1 MNLNVEECEIIL
13 YLIKGY
19 AENLM
24 CKNKEYADKS
34 FELVRKI
41 TKYVVETKYMNK
53 ENKIMPIAITK
64 DTCSGSPR
72 IDGRRITVYNI
83 LGCLTGELNMDEI
96 CEEFNLTKEQVLE
109 AIEWAKEYI
118 ENKFE
123 TTTVEYIKIVGDLL
137 TFYQCNK
144 CGNTEVSSSADYC
157 SGCGRKIVY
166 Y

>member
-1 MNLNVEECEIIL
+1 MSIV
-13 YLIKGY
+13 
-19 AENLM
+19 
-24 CKNKEYADKS
+24 
-34 FELVRKI
+34 
-41 TKYVVETKYMNK
+41 
-53 ENKIMPIAITK
+53 ITK

-83 LGCLTGELNMDEI
+83 LGYLVGEMTINDI
-96 CEEFNLTKEQVLE
+96 CEEFHLTKEQVIE

-123 TTTVEYIKIVGDLL
+123 TTTVEYTGTIKDSF
-137 TFYQCNK
+137 TFYQCDE
-144 CGNTEVSSSADYC
+144 CGNTEVLSGADYC